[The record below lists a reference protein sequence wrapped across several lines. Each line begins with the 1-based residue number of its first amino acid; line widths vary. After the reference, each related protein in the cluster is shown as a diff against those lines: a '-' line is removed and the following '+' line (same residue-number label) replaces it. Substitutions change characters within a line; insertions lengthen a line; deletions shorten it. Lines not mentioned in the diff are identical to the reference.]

1 MTCRRIL
8 YHLFVSEHLIAYPQ
22 RFFFSLF
29 YILPDSVVDFVVW
42 APVVVVSV
50 ITEDTSSEVLS
61 ILTQFVL
68 VVS

>member
-8 YHLFVSEHLIAYPQ
+8 YHLFISEHLISISTKVL
-22 RFFFSLF
+22 FSLF

-50 ITEDTSSEVLS
+50 LTEDTPSEVLS